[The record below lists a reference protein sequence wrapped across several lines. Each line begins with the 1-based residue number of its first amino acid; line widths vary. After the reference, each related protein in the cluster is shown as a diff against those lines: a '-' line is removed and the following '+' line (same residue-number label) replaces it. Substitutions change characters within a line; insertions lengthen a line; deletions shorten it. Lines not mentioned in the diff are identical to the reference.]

1 MRPCSRSTS
10 GRGCQP
16 TFAPTQPA
24 SSSEASHSHSRNGD
38 SCATSAFHSARG
50 TLATPSSSSISAP
63 TRLILVSAAR
73 RDPRRARYRHA
84 MANDPGQP
92 GGPPVGPQRGAPR
105 REGEV
110 LTATRPKVA
119 RPPKYKVILYND
131 DYTPM
136 EFVVAIL
143 ENLFGK
149 GPTEATQIM
158 LAIHRT
164 GLGIAG
170 VYVQEIAET
179 KVAAVH
185 AAAEQRGFPLRAGAE
200 KE

>member
-1 MRPCSRSTS
+1 
-10 GRGCQP
+10 
-16 TFAPTQPA
+16 
-24 SSSEASHSHSRNGD
+24 
-38 SCATSAFHSARG
+38 
-50 TLATPSSSSISAP
+50 
-63 TRLILVSAAR
+63 
-73 RDPRRARYRHA
+73 
-84 MANDPGQP
+84 MANDPGRP
-92 GGPPVGPQRGAPR
+92 GSPPAGPRRADPR

-110 LTATRPKVA
+110 LTQTRRKVA
-119 RPPKYKVILYND
+119 RPPKYKVLLYND

-158 LAIHRT
+158 LAIHHT
-164 GLGIAG
+164 GLGVAG
-170 VYVQEIAET
+170 VYVQDVAET

-185 AAAEQRGFPLRAGAE
+185 AAAEQHGYPLRAGAE